1 MVLTAQPEAL
11 APKFQADNIAITAV
25 SYLNTKPF
33 LYGIFRHTT
42 VEKQVRLSLDIP
54 SVCAQKLKSGEADLG
69 LVPVAIIPE
78 LETPYIISDFCIG
91 ADGKVATVCIYS
103 EVPLENITHLYLDF
117 HSRTSVALVKIL
129 LSDFWQ
135 LNPILLADTEGG
147 EGWRKIGGTTAALVI
162 GDKAIG
168 LEQQHAYTYDLA
180 EAWKAMTGLPFVFAA
195 WVSNRPLDADFVA
208 QFNEALAMGIQNIP
222 YLTYLMPDSLSK
234 PHFDIKKYFQENISY
249 ELDERKK
256 IALKRFL
263 QRLKADV
270 IVRF

>member
-1 MVLTAQPEAL
+1 MVLTAQPDL
-11 APKFQADNIAITAV
+11 IFPKSQTNNIAITAV

-33 LYGIFRHTT
+33 LYGIFRHAEI
-42 VEKQVRLSLDIP
+42 EKQVHLSLDIP

-78 LETPYIISDFCIG
+78 LESPHIISDFCIG

-103 EVPLENITHLYLDF
+103 DVPLENITHLYLDF

-135 LNPILLADTEGG
+135 LNPVLLADTEGG

-168 LEQQHAYTYDLA
+168 LEQQHTYTYDLA

-195 WVSNRPLDADFVA
+195 WVSNRPLGADFVTK
-208 QFNEALAMGIQNIP
+208 FNEALAMGIQHIP

-234 PHFDIKKYFQENISY
+234 PPFDIKKYFQENISY
-249 ELDERKK
+249 DLDERKK
-256 IALKRFL
+256 IALQRFL
-263 QRLKADV
+263 KRLKNDV
-270 IVRF
+270 VVKF